1 MTHRSLPS
9 VDATTALRQEMLS
22 PCTTGKKIGHFRART
37 TDTAS
42 TLRVMSE
49 IGTQL
54 SITPIDDGVVLMGE
68 IDAHTAPELER
79 VLGQRIAT
87 FGSARLEASG
97 VTFMDSSGLR
107 VLIGAT
113 NEARGRGGD
122 VVLDSPT
129 PVVLRLIEISG
140 LSDHL
145 RVIGGS

>member
-1 MTHRSLPS
+1 
-9 VDATTALRQEMLS
+9 
-22 PCTTGKKIGHFRART
+22 
-37 TDTAS
+37 
-42 TLRVMSE
+42 MSE

-54 SITPIDDGVVLMGE
+54 SITPVDDGVVLVGE

-79 VLGQRIAT
+79 VLGERIAT
-87 FGSARLEASG
+87 SGSARLEASG

-122 VVLDSPT
+122 VILDSPT
-129 PVVLRLIEISG
+129 PVVRRLIEISG

-145 RVIGGS
+145 RVIGAA